1 MPPASPAARKGPRTS
16 RTRSTR
22 TISPGSCMLC
32 GARPTLRSA
41 PSCALRHTARTAPAG
56 RNVAGRSRAGH
67 DQATLHLPRTV
78 RSSCKGVCVCGGC
91 SPACTACTST
101 TPTRPRTTRTRRP
114 GAGYPRQACTTWGG
128 LGPRGSPG
136 DVGRGGGGVRA
147 DSGGGQAQ
155 SPRRHT
161 ILVTSPTHRI
171 LAVCGQSDFGSTHAA
186 SAPAISAWI
195 SLASSSSL
203 SGAPWSPIGA
213 LPLPL
218 SMDGK
223 VSAAPARFAFLL
235 ASWFR

>member
-41 PSCALRHTARTAPAG
+41 PSCALRHTARTA
-56 RNVAGRSRAGH
+56 
-67 DQATLHLPRTV
+67 
-78 RSSCKGVCVCGGC
+78 
-91 SPACTACTST
+91 PACTACTST